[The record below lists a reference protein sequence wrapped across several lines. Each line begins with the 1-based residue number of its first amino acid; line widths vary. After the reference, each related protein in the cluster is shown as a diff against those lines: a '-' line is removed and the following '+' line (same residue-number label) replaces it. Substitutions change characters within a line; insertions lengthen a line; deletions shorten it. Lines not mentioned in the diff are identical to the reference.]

1 MGVSWFLDL
10 LIYLKSRNFQVIVSA
25 AAKTQLQDHERR
37 ELRQRQG
44 QKKATGVYKL
54 KPDYAHFM
62 KPVEKGRRKAD
73 EYPSSDF
80 DLDPYRKKWVASEKN
95 CDLGNKE
102 TCRNRYMLVGRP
114 QIGKTGVFLHLA
126 FLLWQ
131 KVGSPPFSGPEM
143 EKSDKII
150 IENCEEDEEEDEI
163 RGSSG
168 SSGTPGKGKEFLD
181 PALMSEFPDFG
192 HIRSKTLLRPNP
204 SKRYGDPNDKNI
216 QDWYAKGATYPPIS
230 FLKGNSLLKRRHPDQ
245 NNMPN
250 EHERITSPAGS
261 GDPPRRPEMKA
272 VEVTQNRFS
281 AKPITP
287 KYISDSELGSKIR
300 NSFSKHSIDHW
311 GTLYVQKAKQAQKW
325 IETRDTSRSPYVAHL
340 RL

>member
-1 MGVSWFLDL
+1 M
-10 LIYLKSRNFQVIVSA
+10 IVSA

-80 DLDPYRKKWVASEKN
+80 DLDPYRKKWVASCDSRLAS

-131 KVGSPPFSGPEM
+131 KVGSPPFTGPEM
-143 EKSDKII
+143 EDAARTRILV
-150 IENCEEDEEEDEI
+150 ENCEEDEEEDED

-168 SSGTPGKGKEFLD
+168 SSGRPGKGKHFLD

-192 HIRSKTLLRPNP
+192 HIRGKTLLRPNP

-216 QDWYAKGATYPPIS
+216 QDWYAQGATYPPIS

-245 NNMPN
+245 CKMPN
-250 EHERITSPAGS
+250 EHVRITSPAGS
-261 GDPPRRPEMKA
+261 GDPPKRPHNMKA

-287 KYISDSELGSKIR
+287 EYISDSELDSKIR
-300 NSFSKHSIDHW
+300 NNFSKHSIDHW

-325 IETRDTSRSPYVAHL
+325 IETKDTSRSPYVAQL